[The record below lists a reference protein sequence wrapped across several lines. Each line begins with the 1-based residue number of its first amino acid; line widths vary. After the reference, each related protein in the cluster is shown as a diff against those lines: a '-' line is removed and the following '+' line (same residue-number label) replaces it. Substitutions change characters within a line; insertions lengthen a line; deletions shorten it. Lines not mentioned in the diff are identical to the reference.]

1 MASHLG
7 LDLAGW
13 REPPARELASPMPP
27 PPPRLAE
34 IACRLTER
42 APLQG
47 HARTTA
53 LGAAACAAS
62 PLNPTPGPNPS
73 PNSSPSPNPS
83 PSPDQ
88 VSGASYPHPY
98 PYP

>member
-1 MASHLG
+1 MAADLG
-7 LDLAGW
+7 LDLAAW

-34 IACRLTER
+34 VACRLTER
-42 APLQG
+42 APLVD

-62 PLNPTPGPNPS
+62 ELNPKPSPNPS
-73 PNSSPSPNPS
+73 PSPSPNPS
-83 PSPDQ
+83 PSPSSDQ
-88 VSGASYPHPY
+88 VSGASYPCPY
-98 PYP
+98 P

>member
-1 MASHLG
+1 MAADLG

-34 IACRLTER
+34 VTCRLTER
-42 APLQG
+42 ASLQG

-62 PLNPTPGPNPS
+62 ELHPT
-73 PNSSPSPNPS
+73 PSPNPS
-83 PSPDQ
+83 PSPSTDQ
-88 VSGASYPHPY
+88 VEWPPSYTHPY